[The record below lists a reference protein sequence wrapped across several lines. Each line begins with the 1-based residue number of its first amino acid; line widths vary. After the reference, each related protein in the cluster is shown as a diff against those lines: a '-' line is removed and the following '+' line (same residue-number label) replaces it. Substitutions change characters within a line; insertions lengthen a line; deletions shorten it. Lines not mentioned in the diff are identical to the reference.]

1 MSKLIWNYVKPL
13 NQVNSVELFEQTY
26 QVVFPDDLKE
36 IIKTF
41 NNGRPSL
48 KVFDIGTLKEREFK
62 KLLSFNLEDMEN
74 IYDFLNLDS
83 NKVGF
88 IAFANDPA
96 GNLIGLYNGKIYY
109 WLHESDELLFLADT
123 FTQFL
128 GTLYEF

>member
-62 KLLSFNLEDMEN
+62 KLLSFNQEDMEN

-83 NKVGF
+83 NQVGF

-128 GTLYEF
+128 DTLYDF

>member
-13 NQVNSVELFEQTY
+13 NQVNSVEQFEQTY

-62 KLLSFNLEDMEN
+62 KLLSFNQEDMEN

-83 NKVGF
+83 NQVGF

-128 GTLYEF
+128 DTLYDF